1 MTNSERSSASA
12 YAAAGVDRSRAAE
25 AIARMKAHARSTFT
39 PNVLADIGLFGG
51 LFALDKEQY
60 QEPVL
65 VATTD
70 SVGTKLKVAFMM
82 NKHDT
87 VGIDIVSHCANDVLA
102 QGAQPLFFL
111 DYIGTSQL
119 DPEVMATVVAGI
131 AEGCK
136 QAGCALI
143 GGETAELPGFYNAGE
158 YDLVGMMVGVVE
170 KSRLIDGRDIKV
182 GDRVIGLLSSGLH
195 TNGYSLARKLLF
207 EVAGYTPDTVLPEL
221 GCTIGEELL
230 KPHRCYVK
238 PVLSLLNDP
247 SIPQFPPC
255 PVKGIA
261 HITGGGLIENVPRI
275 LPPGCK
281 ASIGR
286 GSWCEPEIFG
296 VLQRLGNV
304 PTEEMFRVFNMG
316 IGLVLIVDAQHAPR
330 MASQLMRSSG
340 IPAPIIGRIDATD
353 GAPTCEIVEV

>member
-1 MTNSERSSASA
+1 MAEETKIT
-12 YAAAGVDRSRAAE
+12 YAAAGVNRSRAAE
-25 AIARMKAHARSTFT
+25 AIARMKEHARATFT

-87 VGIDIVSHCANDVLA
+87 VGVDIVSHCANDVLA

-111 DYIGTSQL
+111 DYIGTSKL
-119 DPEVMATVVAGI
+119 DPDVMATVVAGI

-136 QAGCALI
+136 LAGCALI
-143 GGETAELPGFYNAGE
+143 GGETAELPGFYNEGE

-170 KSRLIDGRDIKV
+170 KSRIIDGRNIKV
-182 GDRVIGLLSSGLH
+182 GDMVIGLLSSGLH

-221 GCTIGEELL
+221 GCIIGEELL
-230 KPHRCYVK
+230 KPHRCYVQ
-238 PVLSLLNDP
+238 PVLSLLANFP
-247 SIPQFPPC
+247 ISQFPNFPI
-255 PVKGIA
+255 KGIA

-275 LPPGCK
+275 LPQGCK

-286 GSWCEPEIFG
+286 GSWCEHEIFG

-316 IGLVLIVDAQHAPR
+316 IGLALIVDAQDAR
-330 MASQLMRSSG
+330 SLSSQLMISSG
-340 IPAPIIGRIDATD
+340 YPAPIIGRIDATD
-353 GAPTCEIVEV
+353 GEPLCEIVEV

>member
-1 MTNSERSSASA
+1 VQGSESERSSS
-12 YAAAGVDRSRAAE
+12 YAAAGVNRSRAAE

-51 LFALDKEQY
+51 LFALDKTQY

-70 SVGTKLKVAFMM
+70 SVGTKLKVAFLM

-87 VGIDIVSHCANDVLA
+87 VGVDIVSHCANDVLA

-111 DYIGTSQL
+111 DYIGIGKL
-119 DPEVMATVVAGI
+119 DPNVAASIVAGI
-131 AEGCK
+131 AEGCQ

-143 GGETAELPGFYNAGE
+143 GGETAELPGFYNEGE

-170 KSRLIDGRDIKV
+170 KSRIIDGRDIKV
-182 GDRVIGLLSSGLH
+182 GDMVIGLLSSGLH

-238 PVLSLLNDP
+238 PVLSLLNDSP
-247 SIPQFPPC
+247 IRRFADSS
-255 PVKGIA
+255 VKGIA

-275 LPPGCK
+275 LPQGCK
-281 ASIGR
+281 ASIAR
-286 GSWCEPEIFG
+286 GSWCEQEIFSI
-296 VLQRLGNV
+296 LQRLGSV
-304 PTEEMFRVFNMG
+304 PTDEMFRVFNMG
-316 IGLVLIVDAQHAPR
+316 IGLTLIVDAKDARDISSH
-330 MASQLMRSSG
+330 LMQTG
-340 IPAPIIGRIDATD
+340 QPAPVIGRIDATD
-353 GAPTCEIVEV
+353 GEPLCEIVGV